1 MPVRLNLPKPNP
13 LRESTQGRRVRIRGF
28 RSTSHRAGL
37 VTGTRSAYAAAVAE
51 RNRSRAGRSF
61 ALAVGSF
68 E

>member
-13 LRESTQGRRVRIRGF
+13 LRTQGRRVRIRGV